1 MMPWRFP
8 VQLSEYFLRRLRG
21 GGEFTFYRAHAKE
34 IEPPS
39 VLLPAPDSTRPS
51 TEILEKID
59 HECSL
64 RSELNPD
71 WAVRPLALSERGA
84 PITLVLEDSGGETLD
99 GCWKRWR
106 SSSFL
111 GSAVG
116 FTTTLEALHER
127 ELIHKGVKPTNVLA
141 HSSTDQAGL
150 MDFGIASRLRREHQ
164 APEPPGFIAGTVPDV
179 APERTGRKIARS
191 TREATCMPSTA
202 HYTRCSTATCRLQ
215 LPVRLNGYIATSRD
229 IRCRLTI
236 ERRVC
241 RHVSLRS

>member
-1 MMPWRFP
+1 MMLWIILVR
-8 VQLSEYFLRRLRG
+8 LSEYFLGRLRG
-21 GGEFTFYRAHAKE
+21 DGEFTLYRAHAKQ

-51 TEILEKID
+51 TETLEKID

-64 RSELNPD
+64 RSELKPD
-71 WAVRPLALSERGA
+71 FAVRPLALSERGA
-84 PITLVLEDSGGETLD
+84 PITLVLEYPGETLD
-99 GCWKRWR
+99 GYLEAMEIKQ
-106 SSSFL
+106 FL
-111 GSAVG
+111 GLAVG

-150 MDFGIASRLRREHQ
+150 MDFGIASRLWREHQ
-164 APEPPGFIAGTVPDV
+164 APNLQGSS
-179 APERTGRKIARS
+179 PEQCLTWLLNELGERIARS

-202 HYTRCSTATCRLQ
+202 HFTRCSTATCRLQ
-215 LPVRLNGYIATSRD
+215 LPIRLNGYIATSRD